1 MFLITVLMVVMDL
14 NVSTAMD
21 IDAGGGNILHNLP
34 CTLQHNQLKCS
45 GPGSDYPNSAISQ
58 YVEDNK
64 ALLRRMSGIQE
75 RKPKIVKKK
84 TSIKVIRTFSP
95 DRIIFRSLTED
106 RAATF
111 SRFKYNFYPAVF
123 TASVCI

>member
-1 MFLITVLMVVMDL
+1 MTSYDYQDL

-34 CTLQHNQLKCS
+34 CTLQYNQLACS
-45 GPGSDYPNSAISQ
+45 GPGPDYPNSAISQ
-58 YVEDNK
+58 YVVDNK

-75 RKPKIVKKK
+75 RKPKTMQKK

-95 DRIIFRSLTED
+95 DKYKNIVNIIIKLKIIFSLES
-106 RAATF
+106 F
-111 SRFKYNFYPAVF
+111 LGP
-123 TASVCI
+123 